1 MMTTSSGPLSSKSLA
16 SVSLASEKPVMHEKN
31 DPKLIGYLG
40 QIHVMMAERGLEH
53 SLSALIELRASQIN
67 QCAYCVN
74 MHISDARKAGVSQ
87 DKLDKVI
94 VWRHVDVFSEPERAA
109 LAWTEALTT
118 LDLKINYAK
127 LRSELRRYF
136 SDKEITLI
144 TTDIGMINLWNRIQ
158 ISKH

>member
-1 MMTTSSGPLSSKSLA
+1 MMTTSSVPMT
-16 SVSLASEKPVMHEKN
+16 SEKPVIHEKN
-31 DPKLIGYLG
+31 DPKLMGYLG
-40 QIHVMMAERGLEH
+40 QVHVMMAERGLEH

-67 QCAYCVN
+67 QCAYCVD

-94 VWRHVDVFSEPERAA
+94 VWRHVDIFSAPERAA
-109 LAWTEALTT
+109 LAWAEALTA
-118 LDLKINYAK
+118 LDRQTDYAK
-127 LRSELRRYF
+127 LRSELREHF
-136 SDKEITLI
+136 SDREITLI